1 MIIFSIQLSSS
12 SRLLI
17 HRATSA
23 TLHTHTPRSITRHLI
38 HTPFLTSLHLCL
50 QAVCYSSEK
59 LLWVRKKC
67 LFKFTTEDAS
77 EKISL
82 FYCWCTS
89 FFLMGSR
96 TREQERKFFSFFH
109 STQASTFSSTP
120 SSMRVC
126 ASVQLCTRVIVQVCV
141 CVCADSQQ
149 PFPPPL
155 LCALSLYHHI
165 FPWQI
170 NFTHDQP
177 TPLAALGPA
186 VIKRR
191 EITIYIILMQTSFSR

>member
-126 ASVQLCTRVIVQVCV
+126 ASVRLCTRVIVQVCV
-141 CVCADSQQ
+141 CVCWFPTA
-149 PFPPPL
+149 FPPSSSVRAL
-155 LCALSLYHHI
+155 ALSPY
-165 FPWQI
+165 FS
-170 NFTHDQP
+170 
-177 TPLAALGPA
+177 LANQFYTWSAHSPCRA
-186 VIKRR
+186 RP
-191 EITIYIILMQTSFSR
+191 SRN